1 MELVWLTYLV
11 LGWPIWSSVDLF
23 GPWLDREGEMELV
36 WLTYIWSL
44 VGISGPWLDRE
55 GEMELV

>member
-11 LGWPIWSSVDLF
+11 LGWPIWSLFELF

-36 WLTYIWSL
+36 WLTYLVLGWHIWSL
-44 VGISGPWLDRE
+44 VG
-55 GEMELV
+55 